1 MSQVTP
7 QVPAPSPRPRVAAVT
22 AVLVTRGVTEYV
34 EESLAALLAQSRPP
48 ERVLLVDAAAS
59 DADDHAGE
67 TLHAVLARVRAAAA
81 DAGAPAPGVPPV
93 PPVRLVEAHGARTFG
108 HAVRRALAADDD
120 AAAAGPSGPAGPPAW
135 LWLLH
140 DDSAPE
146 ATALAELLRAVEAA
160 PSVAVAGCK
169 QRTWGSPVRVL
180 EVGLSTSR
188 FGRRMTGID
197 EPEVEQG
204 QHDGREDVL
213 GVGIAGALVRRDAW
227 DDLGGTDPALGPYGD
242 GLDLSRR
249 ARLAGHRVV
258 VVPRAVVRH
267 AQASLALPVG
277 GAVLNRPGWDAR
289 RSAQAR
295 REAFVHSQLVGVPL
309 GLVPVVALLAVAS
322 GVVRALG
329 RFVTK
334 EPHLVVAEL
343 LAPWA
348 VLVRSDRVVRAR
360 RAATRTRRTRRA
372 ALRPLQETWRDVVR
386 QLRDRRLAAAER
398 RRLRRTPSELE
409 IAELSALRA
418 RRRGTLA
425 VVVVG
430 AVAVSAAVLGPLI
443 TRVLAGE
450 RLTGGDLAAG
460 DADRGALWASATSGW
475 VAGGLGH
482 PGPSDPFLLVLAPV
496 AAVLGSAGLAAAV
509 LLLGSVVLA
518 AAGAWFAAGAVTRSV
533 VLRAWASLVWTAAPA
548 LLVGLAHARLG
559 AVVAHAALPWVAL
572 GVARAV
578 GHARVDVVE
587 SGLVGAQRVGGPRG
601 DEPARAPHEA
611 EPSLA
616 AAAGAGLALAVVVA
630 AAPVLLPAGL
640 LALLVVAAAV
650 RRRRRLVWVAVPALV
665 LQAPTVLDAVS
676 EGADGWRVL
685 LAAPGVPTAA
695 SAAEPW
701 QQLLGWPTAAPAWVD
716 LPDVASGVVPYAL
729 TGVVAVV
736 ALLGLVVPG
745 RRGRAARAAWL
756 VAACGLAAGVVA
768 GAVHTGVADVPGD
781 APGTVLAPGWAG
793 PGVSLALLGLLV
805 AALVGAAG
813 LRTVVG
819 RHAFGW
825 RQVTAGVLAVLAVVA
840 PATVLGAWTWHS
852 TGARDLALTTSAVPV
867 VPAIGRQ
874 LQASPDDVR
883 VLLLEPG
890 PDEQV
895 RATALRH
902 DGVQLTEVG
911 RSVTARA
918 VRGAPDAP
926 AAVAADAADTEL
938 AGTAAR
944 LASGAAGDVAA
955 QLARLGVGAVLV
967 PPAGDDPQ
975 AAAAR
980 AAVVGRVDAT
990 AGLERVTE
998 TESGIIWRVAGAQ
1011 AGTTTAR
1018 ARLVTPAADAPGAGE
1033 TPGSQAVAVPAH
1045 ERVVDAPVAAGDPE
1059 RLLVLAERADPGWR
1073 AWLDGRPL
1081 RSVESSWRQTFELG
1095 DGSGQLTVRY
1105 DPGGRTPW
1113 LALQGLTL
1121 LVTVL
1126 LALPVRRRRGGPR

>member
-1 MSQVTP
+1 MSQVAP
-7 QVPAPSPRPRVAAVT
+7 QASASTPRPRTAAVT

-34 EESLAALLAQSRPP
+34 EESLTALLHQTRAP
-48 ERVLLVDAAAS
+48 ERVLVVDAAAG
-59 DADDHAGE
+59 DDDHAGDE
-67 TLHAVLARVRAAAA
+67 LAALVGRVRA
-81 DAGAPAPGVPPV
+81 DAPPGSA
-93 PPVRLVEAHGARTFG
+93 VRLVETHGARTFG
-108 HAVRRALAADDD
+108 HAVRRALAATDDD
-120 AAAAGPSGPAGPPAW
+120 GDGPATSRAPRSW

-140 DDSAPE
+140 DDSAP
-146 ATALAELLRAVEAA
+146 AADALGALLRAVEAA

-169 QRTWGSPVRVL
+169 QHTWGSPVRVL

-204 QHDGREDVL
+204 QHDGRDDVL
-213 GVGIAGALVRRDAW
+213 AVGIAGALVRRDVW
-227 DDLGGTDPALGPYGD
+227 DELGGTDPALGPYGD

-267 AQASLALPVG
+267 AQASLARPVG

-295 REAFVHSQLVGVPL
+295 REAYVHSQLAGVPV
-309 GLVPVVALLAVAS
+309 GLVPVVALLAVVS

-348 VLVRSDRVVRAR
+348 VLLRSDRVVRAR
-360 RAATRTRRTRRA
+360 RAATRTRRLRRGS
-372 ALRPLQETWRDVVR
+372 LRPLQETWRDVVR
-386 QLRDRRLAAAER
+386 QVRDRRLAAAER

-409 IAELSALRA
+409 IAELSTLRA

-425 VVVVG
+425 LVAVG
-430 AVAVSAAVLGPLI
+430 AVAVSAPVVGPLV

-450 RLTGGDLAAG
+450 VLTGGELAAG
-460 DADRGALWASATSGW
+460 DVGRGELWAAATSGW

-482 PGPSDPFLLVLAPV
+482 PGPSDPFWLVLAPLT
-496 AAVLGSAGLAAAV
+496 AVLGRAGLAAAL
-509 LLLGSVVLA
+509 LLLGSLVLA
-518 AAGAWFAAGAVTRSV
+518 AVGAWFAAGAATRSV
-533 VLRAWASLVWTAAPA
+533 VLRAWAALVWTAAPA
-548 LLVGLAHARLG
+548 LLVGLAQARLG

-578 GHARVDVVE
+578 GHARLDVVE

-601 DEPARAPHEA
+601 DEPVRGPHEA

-630 AAPVLLPAGL
+630 GAPVLLPAAL

-650 RRRRRLVWVAVPALV
+650 RRRRRLVWVALPALV

-676 EGADGWRVL
+676 TWADGGWRVL
-685 LAAPGVPTAA
+685 LAAPGVPAA
-695 SAAEPW
+695 ARAAEPW
-701 QQLLGWPTAAPAWVD
+701 QQLLGWPVAAPAWVA
-716 LPDVASGVVPYAL
+716 LPDAVAEVLPYAL
-729 TGVVAVV
+729 TGVVLLVAV
-736 ALLGLVVPG
+736 LGLVVPG
-745 RRGRAARAAWL
+745 RRGRAARVGWL
-756 VAACGLAAGVVA
+756 VAACGAAAGVVTA
-768 GAVHTGVADVPGD
+768 AVHTGVADTVG
-781 APGTVLAPGWAG
+781 APGAVLAPGWAG

-805 AALVGAAG
+805 AALVGAGG

-819 RHAFGW
+819 RYAFGW
-825 RQVTAGVLAVLAVVA
+825 RQVTAGVLAVLAVLA

-852 TGARDLALTTSAVPV
+852 AGARDLALSTSAVPV
-867 VPAIGRQ
+867 VPAVGRQ
-874 LQASPDDVR
+874 LQASPEDVR
-883 VLLLEPG
+883 VLLLELG
-890 PDEQV
+890 PDAQV

-902 DGVQLTEVG
+902 DGVQLTELA
-911 RSVTARA
+911 RSVTARG
-918 VRGAPDAP
+918 VEGPPDAP
-926 AAVAADAADTEL
+926 VAAPADAASAEL
-938 AGTAAR
+938 AGVAAR

-955 QLARLGVGAVLV
+955 QLARLGIGAVLV
-967 PPAGDDPQ
+967 PPPGPDE
-975 AAAAR
+975 AAAAVR

-998 TESGIIWRVAGAQ
+998 TGSGIIWRVAAAQ
-1011 AGTTTAR
+1011 AGTTTAW
-1018 ARLVTPAADAPGAGE
+1018 ARLLTPGADAPGVGEVAGSE
-1033 TPGSQAVAVPAH
+1033 TVAVPA
-1045 ERVVDAPVAAGDPE
+1045 RDGVVDEVVPAGDDE

-1095 DGSGQLTVRY
+1095 ADAGRLTVRHE
-1105 DPGGRTPW
+1105 PGGRTPW
-1113 LALQGLTL
+1113 LVLQGLTL